1 MSLSHVWLRMRAERL
16 IFVVLHPKKVKQ
28 YRFVVTY
35 TDKAVAEK
43 LPAYRKVNSL
53 TGCLLSCVCVRKIGL
68 YWRGSGRTA
77 ATQQCCSSSGGPRR
91 RRGCRWWRGGW
102 GAYSEGWC
110 DPHAGPKAFGRW
122 APAGS
127 AKPRCPGLNQ
137 SLLAKVVHQD
147 DPAENTPPPRTDIT
161 QFAAGYEALNMPS
174 HTPKEKQIADITC
187 YGHDFG
193 IICVY
198 CLFFCSY

>member
-1 MSLSHVWLRMRAERL
+1 M
-16 IFVVLHPKKVKQ
+16 
-28 YRFVVTY
+28 
-35 TDKAVAEK
+35 
-43 LPAYRKVNSL
+43 
-53 TGCLLSCVCVRKIGL
+53 GL

-77 ATQQCCSSSGGPRR
+77 ATQQCCSSSGGPGR

-102 GAYSEGWC
+102 GANSEGWC
-110 DPHAGPKAFGRW
+110 DPHAGPKAFVRW

-127 AKPRCPGLNQ
+127 AKPRRPGLNR

-161 QFAAGYEALNMPS
+161 RFAAGYEALNMPS

-187 YGHDFG
+187 YLSWFWD
-193 IICVY
+193 CV
-198 CLFFCSY
+198 CLFSLPIRLLCWYLYCASILNMIRMARNHIKHYSCSIYYTILYDVVRYNTIMEE